1 MTAHATM
8 PSPVGEL
15 LLVASDAGLVAIR
28 FERNRHGSDPRAAS
42 VPREHA
48 SPAEARILDAA
59 RAQLA
64 EYFAGARVEFGL
76 PLEAQGTP
84 FQRRVWAALG
94 EIPFGQTVSYA
105 DVARRTGDVKAVRA
119 VGAANGRNPIPII
132 VPCHRVI
139 GMNGSLV
146 GFGGGLGRKQWL
158 LEHEGALSAHLTLFA
173 TT

>member
-1 MTAHATM
+1 MTAHALM

-15 LLVASDAGLVAIR
+15 LLVASDAGLVAVR
-28 FERNRHGSDPRAAS
+28 FERNRHGGDLRTASAPRVDAS
-42 VPREHA
+42 A
-48 SPAEARILDAA
+48 AEARVLDAA
-59 RAQLA
+59 RMQLD
-64 EYFAGARVEFGL
+64 EYFAGTRVEFEL
-76 PLEAQGTP
+76 PLDAPGTL

-105 DVARRTGDVKAVRA
+105 ELARRTGDAKAVRA

-139 GMNGSLV
+139 GANGALV
-146 GFGGGLGRKQWL
+146 GFGGGLERKHWL
-158 LEHEGALSAHLTLFA
+158 LEHEGALTGHLTLFA